1 MMNARHPD
9 PQRQYPIQSRK
20 IQAYHRDRLAIV
32 YIRQSTLQQVAHHS
46 ESTKLQY
53 ALVEKAYSLGWSKE
67 HLMVIDEDL
76 GRSGANA
83 EGRPG
88 FQKLVT
94 EVSLEHVGLIL
105 GIDISRLAR
114 SCRDW
119 YQLLEVCSLFRTLI
133 ADTDGI
139 YDPCNYNDRLL
150 LGLKGTMSEAELH
163 VIKQRMIAGKK
174 AKAKRGELGMQL
186 AMGYIKH
193 SSGEVIKDPDEQ
205 AQSTIALIFTL
216 FEKYRTINGVLQYLV
231 QNEIQMPHR
240 ERSGLNKG
248 ELTWRRINRITLTNL
263 LHNPVYAGA
272 YVYGRHPTD
281 PRKKKPGRPATGRVT
296 VPQSEWEVLIK
307 DKLPAYISWKEYE
320 RNQRQ
325 IEMNSSQ
332 GIGVPKHG
340 SSLLSGLLICGRCGH
355 KMSPTY
361 SNNGATLR
369 YSCARMSVD
378 YGEKTCQSLIGN
390 PLDRLI
396 EEKLLAAIQP
406 SALEVS
412 LQTAENFEQE
422 RQDKLK
428 HWQQKLERSQ
438 YETERAY
445 RQYNAVEPENR
456 LVVRTLEKK
465 WEEALSSE
473 TLLKQKYDQFLIE
486 QPTKLTEKERNEI
499 RSLASDIPRLW
510 NAATTT
516 QVQRKSIVRLLIEQ
530 VTVKVLGNTE
540 KVHVDIHWA
549 GGYQTEADFN
559 RPVGKLE
566 QLSYYKELI
575 NRAASLYEEGNKLN
589 DIAKQLNHEGWQPA
603 KQKSPFNSG
612 MIRSLLARKGLAS
625 TKKKRSDN
633 VTREEDELTIREL
646 SEKTQIPEPTLY
658 QWMQKR
664 RLIARRD
671 TTVSHKGVW
680 LIKADETEIKRLLE
694 LREQPKQWIYH
705 SRVTKVD

>member
-1 MMNARHPD
+1 
-9 PQRQYPIQSRK
+9 
-20 IQAYHRDRLAIV
+20 
-32 YIRQSTLQQVAHHS
+32 
-46 ESTKLQY
+46 
-53 ALVEKAYSLGWSKE
+53 
-67 HLMVIDEDL
+67 
-76 GRSGANA
+76 
-83 EGRPG
+83 
-88 FQKLVT
+88 
-94 EVSLEHVGLIL
+94 
-105 GIDISRLAR
+105 
-114 SCRDW
+114 
-119 YQLLEVCSLFRTLI
+119 
-133 ADTDGI
+133 
-139 YDPCNYNDRLL
+139 
-150 LGLKGTMSEAELH
+150 
-163 VIKQRMIAGKK
+163 MIAGKK

-205 AQSTIALIFTL
+205 AQSIISLIFTL

-240 ERSGLNKG
+240 ERSGLSKG

-263 LHNPVYAGA
+263 LHNPIYAGA
-272 YVYGRHPTD
+272 YVYGRRPTD

-307 DKLPAYISWKEYE
+307 DKLPAYISWGEYE

-325 IEMNSSQ
+325 IKMNSSQ

-340 SSLLSGLLICGRCGH
+340 SSLLSGLLICGHCGH

-369 YSCARMSVD
+369 YSCSRMAVD

-396 EEKLLAAIQP
+396 EEKLLAAIEP

-422 RQDKLK
+422 RQNKLK
-428 HWQQKLERSQ
+428 HWQQKLERSH

-465 WEEALSSE
+465 WEDALSSE
-473 TLLKQKYDQFLIE
+473 TLLKQQYDHFLIE

-499 RSLASDIPRLW
+499 RSLASDIPQLW

-530 VTVKVLGNTE
+530 VTVKVLDNTE

-566 QLSYYKELI
+566 QLSYYRELI
-575 NRAASLYEEGNKLN
+575 NRAASLYEEGNKLS

-633 VTREEDELTIREL
+633 VTREENELTIREL

-658 QWMQKR
+658 QWMKKGQ
-664 RLIARRD
+664 LIARRD

>member
-1 MMNARHPD
+1 MNTHHPD
-9 PQRQYPIQSRK
+9 LQRQYPIQSGK

-32 YIRQSTLQQVAHHS
+32 YIRQSTLQQVEHHS

-76 GRSGANA
+76 GRSGTNA

-94 EVSLEHVGLIL
+94 EVSLEHVGLII

-205 AQSTIALIFTL
+205 AQSIVSLIFTL

-231 QNEIQMPHR
+231 QNEILMPHR

-248 ELTWRRINRITLTNL
+248 ELTWRRINRVTLTNL
-263 LHNPVYAGA
+263 LHNPIYAGA
-272 YVYGRHPTD
+272 YVYGRRPTD

-296 VPQSEWEVLIK
+296 VQQNEWEVLIK
-307 DKLPAYISWKEYE
+307 DKLPAYITWDEYD

-325 IEMNSSQ
+325 IKMNSSQ

-340 SSLLSGLLICGRCGH
+340 SSLLSGLIICGHCGH
-355 KMSPTY
+355 KMISLY

-369 YSCARMSVD
+369 YSCSGMAAC
-378 YGEKTCQSLIGN
+378 YGEKVCQSLLGN

-396 EEKLLAAIQP
+396 EEKILAAIQP

-412 LQTAENFEQE
+412 MRTAKNFEQE

-428 HWQQKLERSQ
+428 IWQQKLERSH

-465 WEEALSSE
+465 WENALSSE

-486 QPTKLTEKERNEI
+486 QPIRLSGEERDQI
-499 RSLASDIPRLW
+499 RLLASDIPRLW
-510 NAATTT
+510 NATTTT
-516 QVQRKSIVRLLIEQ
+516 QVQRKEIVRLLIEY
-530 VTVKVLGNTE
+530 VKVKVLGNTE
-540 KVHVDIHWA
+540 KVHVDIYWI
-549 GGYQTEADFN
+549 GGYQTKADFN

-566 QLSYYKELI
+566 QLSYYRELI
-575 NRAASLYEEGNKLN
+575 DRAADLFEEGKLLS
-589 DIAKQLNHEGWQPA
+589 DIAEQLNQEGWQPA
-603 KQKSPFNSG
+603 KQKSPFNAG
-612 MIRSLLARKGLAS
+612 MVRSLLARKGLIS
-625 TKKKRSDN
+625 TKKKRSDY
-633 VTREEDELTIREL
+633 VIREKHELTIREL
-646 SEKTQIPEPTLY
+646 SERTQIPEPTLY
-658 QWMQKR
+658 QWMKKGQ
-664 RLIARRD
+664 LIARRD
-671 TTVSHKGVW
+671 TTVSHNGIW
-680 LIKADETEIKRLLE
+680 LIKADKAEIKRLLE
-694 LREQPKQWIYH
+694 IRGQPKQWIYH
-705 SRVTKVD
+705 SHVTKID

>member
-1 MMNARHPD
+1 MMNTHHPD
-9 PQRQYPIQSRK
+9 LQRQYPIQSGK

-32 YIRQSTLQQVAHHS
+32 YIRQSTLQQVEHHS

-94 EVSLEHVGLIL
+94 EVSLEHVGLII

-186 AMGYIKH
+186 AMGYIKQP
-193 SSGEVIKDPDEQ
+193 SGEVIKDPDEQ
-205 AQSTIALIFTL
+205 AQSIISLIFTL
-216 FEKYRTINGVLQYLV
+216 FEKFRTINGVLQYLV

-248 ELTWRRINRITLTNL
+248 ELIWRRINRVTLTNL
-263 LHNPVYAGA
+263 LHNPIYAGA
-272 YVYGRHPTD
+272 YVYGRRPTD

-307 DKLPAYISWKEYE
+307 DKLPAYISWEEYE

-340 SSLLSGLLICGRCGH
+340 SSLLSGLLICGHCGH
-355 KMSPTY
+355 KMSSTY

-369 YSCARMSVD
+369 YSCSRMSVD
-378 YGEKTCQSLIGN
+378 YGENTCQSLIGD

-396 EEKLLAAIQP
+396 EEKILVAIQP

-412 LQTAENFEQE
+412 LRTAENFEQE
-422 RQDKLK
+422 RQNKLK
-428 HWQQKLERSQ
+428 NWQQKLERSH
-438 YETERAY
+438 YEAERAY

-465 WEEALSSE
+465 WEDALSSE
-473 TLLKQKYDQFLIE
+473 TLLKQKYEQFLIE
-486 QPTKLTEKERNEI
+486 QPTRLTDDERNEI
-499 RSLASDIPRLW
+499 RLLASDIPQLW
-510 NAATTT
+510 NAVTTT
-516 QVQRKSIVRLLIEQ
+516 QVQRKEIVRLLIEKVK
-530 VTVKVLGNTE
+530 VTVLDNTE
-540 KVHVDIHWA
+540 KVHVDIHWS
-549 GGYQTEADFN
+549 GGYQTEFDFN

-566 QLSYYKELI
+566 QLSYYRELI
-575 NRAASLYEEGNKLN
+575 NRAACLFEEGNLLK
-589 DIAKQLNHEGWQPA
+589 DIANQLNQEGWQTA
-603 KQKSPFNSG
+603 KQKSPFNSDT
-612 MIRSLLARKGLAS
+612 IRSLLARKGLAS
-625 TKKKRSDN
+625 TRKKRSDN
-633 VTREEDELTIREL
+633 VMREENEWTRREL
-646 SEKTQIPEPTLY
+646 SEKTQIPESTLY
-658 QWMQKR
+658 QWIQKGK
-664 RLIARRD
+664 LIARRD
-671 TTVSHKGVW
+671 STISHKGVW
-680 LIKADETEIKRLLE
+680 LIKADEADIKSLLE

>member
-1 MMNARHPD
+1 MNTNHQD
-9 PQRQYPIQSRK
+9 SQQTYPIQSGK
-20 IQAYHRDRLAIV
+20 IQACHRDRLAIV

-67 HLMVIDEDL
+67 HLMIIDEDL

-94 EVSLEHVGLIL
+94 EVSLDHVGMIL

-193 SSGEVIKDPDEQ
+193 TSDEVIKDPDEQ
-205 AQSTIALIFTL
+205 AQSIISLIFTL

-231 QNEIQMPHR
+231 QNEILMPHR

-248 ELTWRRINRITLTNL
+248 ELTWRRINRVTLTNL
-263 LHNPVYAGA
+263 LHNPIYAGA
-272 YVYGRHPTD
+272 YVYGRRPTD

-296 VPQSEWEVLIK
+296 VPQHEWEVLIK
-307 DKLPAYISWKEYE
+307 DKLPAYISWDEYE

-325 IEMNSSQ
+325 IKMNSSQ
-332 GIGVPKHG
+332 GIGVPKYG
-340 SSLLSGLLICGRCGH
+340 SSLLSGLLICGHCGH
-355 KMSPTY
+355 KMSSTY

-369 YSCARMSVD
+369 YSCSRMAVD
-378 YGEKTCQSLIGN
+378 YGEKNCQSLLGN
-390 PLDRLI
+390 PLDRLV
-396 EEKLLAAIQP
+396 EEKILSAIQP

-412 LQTAENFEQE
+412 MQTAENFEQE

-428 HWQQKLERSQ
+428 NWQQKLERAH
-438 YETERAY
+438 YEAERAY

-465 WEEALSSE
+465 WEEALSLE

-486 QPTKLTEKERNEI
+486 QPTRLSEEERNEI
-499 RSLASDIPRLW
+499 RSLASDIPLLW
-510 NAATTT
+510 KATTTT
-516 QVQRKSIVRLLIEQ
+516 QVQRKEIVRLLIEH
-530 VTVKVLGNTE
+530 VKVKVLDNTE
-540 KVHVDIHWA
+540 KVHVEIHWL

-566 QLSYYKELI
+566 QLSYYRELI
-575 NRAASLYEEGNKLN
+575 NRAASLHEEGILLKG
-589 DIAKQLNHEGWQPA
+589 IAKRLNQEGWQSA
-603 KQKSPFNSG
+603 KQKPQFSAD
-612 MIRSLLARKGLAS
+612 MVRALLVRKGLVS

-633 VTREEDELTIREL
+633 VVRKENELTIREL

-658 QWMQKR
+658 KWMRGGK
-664 RLIARRD
+664 LISRRD
-671 TTVSHKGVW
+671 NTVSHNGVW
-680 LIKADETEIKRLLE
+680 LIRADKAEIKRLLE

-705 SRVTKVD
+705 SRVTKID

>member
-1 MMNARHPD
+1 MMNTNHPD
-9 PQRQYPIQSRK
+9 LHQKHFIQSGK
-20 IQAYHRDRLAIV
+20 IQPCHRDRLAIV
-32 YIRQSTLQQVAHHS
+32 YIRQSTLQQVEHHS

-67 HLMVIDEDL
+67 HLMIIDEDL

-94 EVSLEHVGLIL
+94 EVSLEHVGMIL

-186 AMGYIKH
+186 AMGYVKH

-205 AQSTIALIFTL
+205 AQSIISLIFAQ

-231 QNEIQMPHR
+231 QNEIQVPHR

-248 ELTWRRINRITLTNL
+248 ELTWRRINRVTLTNL
-263 LHNPVYAGA
+263 LHNPIYAGA
-272 YVYGRHPTD
+272 YVYGRRPTD
-281 PRKKKPGRPATGRVT
+281 PRKKQPGRPATGRVT

-307 DKLPAYISWKEYE
+307 DKLPAYISWEEYE

-332 GIGVPKHG
+332 GIGVPKYG
-340 SSLLSGLLICGRCGH
+340 SSLLSGLLVCGHCGH
-355 KMSPTY
+355 KMSPMY
-361 SNNGATLR
+361 SNNGNTLR
-369 YSCARMSVD
+369 YSCSRMAVD
-378 YGEKTCQSLIGN
+378 YGENYCQSLLGN

-412 LQTAENFEQE
+412 LRTAESFEQE
-422 RQDKLK
+422 RRDKLK
-428 HWQQKLERSQ
+428 NWHQKLERAH

-456 LVVRTLEKK
+456 LVARTLEKQ

-473 TLLKQKYDQFLIE
+473 TLLKQKYEQFLIE
-486 QPTKLTEKERNEI
+486 QPTRLTEKERDEI
-499 RSLASDIPRLW
+499 RSIASDIPLLW
-510 NAATTT
+510 KAATTT
-516 QVQRKSIVRLLIEQ
+516 QVQRKEIVRLLIEQ
-530 VTVKVLGNTE
+530 VKVKVLDNTE

-549 GGYQTEADFN
+549 GGYQTETDFN

-566 QLSYYKELI
+566 QLSYYRELI
-575 NRAASLYEEGNKLN
+575 NRAASLYEEGQMLS
-589 DIAKQLNHEGWQPA
+589 DIANQLNQEGWQPA
-603 KQKSPFNSG
+603 KQKSPFNAG
-612 MIRSLLARKGLAS
+612 MVRSLLNRKGIIS
-625 TKKKRSDN
+625 KKKKRSDN
-633 VTREEDELTIREL
+633 VIREKNELTIREL

-658 QWMQKR
+658 QWMQKGKI
-664 RLIARRD
+664 IARRD

-680 LIKADETEIKRLLE
+680 LIKADEVEIKRLLE
-694 LREQPKQWIYH
+694 LRARPKQWIYH
-705 SRVTKVD
+705 SRVTKID